1 MSENRSGPGHELEGA
16 HVLVVEDNDDARHLI
31 TSVLTYHGA
40 NVHAASGAV
49 EALTVLQTMR
59 VDVVVSDLSMPGLTG
74 YDLLHK
80 LREQP
85 HQRRR
90 PTPAIALTAFAGQRA
105 EALQA
110 GFDAYIVK
118 PFDTDAL
125 VHEVQRLAAQ
135 PPQG

>member
-1 MSENRSGPGHELEGA
+1 MSDSSSRMGHELDGV
-16 HVLVVEDNDDARHLI
+16 HVLVVEDKDAARHLI
-31 TSVLTYHGA
+31 ASVLTYHGA

-90 PTPAIALTAFAGQRA
+90 PTPVIALTAFAG
-105 EALQA
+105 
-110 GFDAYIVK
+110 
-118 PFDTDAL
+118 
-125 VHEVQRLAAQ
+125 
-135 PPQG
+135 